1 MFYLN
6 RKKGVDME
14 EEEFEENSLLA
25 KLSNLAETNDQI
37 DPDLY
42 QKYDVKRGLRY
53 ADGREIGRASCRE
66 RV

>member
-42 QKYDVKRGLRY
+42 QKYDVKRGQ
-53 ADGREIGRASCRE
+53 IGRAH
-66 RV
+66 V